1 MGGKIPDKS
10 IGQPQLIV
18 DSYRSLVVRRYS
30 FASTLA
36 LKLSGFALN
45 FVILSV
51 VDASASETVAEH
63 RIHSQAGSLP
73 VGSTSW
79 RYWPSVPTK
88 KRSNGVEVRSST
100 MVSICQTMPPLQ
112 TPAVESGV
120 RRSPE

>member
-10 IGQPQLIV
+10 MVNPSWWVLVVGR
-18 DSYRSLVVRRYS
+18 SSLVVRKY
-30 FASTLA
+30 LA
-36 LKLSGFALN
+36 FKLSGLALN
-45 FVILSV
+45 FVIPSV
-51 VDASASETVAEH
+51 VAAPAGEAIEEH

-79 RYWPSVPTK
+79 RYCPSVPTK
-88 KRSNGVEVRSST
+88 NRSNGVEVRSST

-112 TPAVESGV
+112 TPAFESGV